1 MYCTTMQQALKTL
14 GLNIKE
20 KEVELILKNNELSL
34 FKVLN

>member
-1 MYCTTMQQALKTL
+1 MQQALKTL